1 MRYVDEFR
9 DPSRIRA
16 AAADLA
22 RATTQPWTIME
33 ICGGQTHAIARFAL
47 PELLP
52 EGLSLVHGPGCPVC
66 VTPSS
71 VLDAARAIA
80 LRPRVILASFGDM
93 LRVPGTGGDLLDARA
108 HGADVRVVVSPIDAV
123 RLAASSRDREV
134 VLFGVGFETT
144 APAIAMAV
152 LLAERMGLEN
162 FSVLA
167 SHVRVPPAIAHL
179 LSQPGNRVQAFLAAG
194 HVCTVAGTADYPPL
208 AARFGVPIVVTGFEP
223 LDILRGLALA
233 VRQLEAG
240 RAEVENQYDRSV
252 QRDGNVRAREAVARV
267 FAVADTRWRG
277 IGIIAEGGLRMR
289 EAYASFDAERRFGVA
304 ATADEA
310 PTRCR
315 AGEVLQGRLRPPE
328 CPEFGRGCT
337 PDRPLGAPMV
347 SSEGACAA
355 HHRYLRRAVSA

>member
-1 MRYVDEFR
+1 
-9 DPSRIRA
+9 
-16 AAADLA
+16 
-22 RATTQPWTIME
+22 
-33 ICGGQTHAIARFAL
+33 
-47 PELLP
+47 
-52 EGLSLVHGPGCPVC
+52 
-66 VTPSS
+66 

-80 LRPRVILASFGDM
+80 LLPQVILSSFGDM
-93 LRVPGTGGDLLDARA
+93 LRVPGNEGDLLDARA

-223 LDILRGLALA
+223 LDILRGLALG